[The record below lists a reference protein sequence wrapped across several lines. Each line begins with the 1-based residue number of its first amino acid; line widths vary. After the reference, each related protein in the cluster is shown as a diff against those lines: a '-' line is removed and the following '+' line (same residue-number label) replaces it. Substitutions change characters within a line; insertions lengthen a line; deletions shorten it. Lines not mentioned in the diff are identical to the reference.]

1 VLADSVGSALLVVLD
16 LLAPAERVAFAL
28 HGVLAVPSHEI
39 GTIVGRSPDAARQL
53 ASRARRRINQSSHG
67 TRGASEHQ
75 HGGGVANSLTND
87 TLIDFGGGV
96 AFNDTLVEVASS
108 QPGVGGPSDRSG

>member
-1 VLADSVGSALLVVLD
+1 MDEG
-16 LLAPAERVAFAL
+16 
-28 HGVLAVPSHEI
+28 G
-39 GTIVGRSPDAARQL
+39 DAACRPSCPGVVSL
-53 ASRARRRINQSSHG
+53 PFG
-67 TRGASEHQ
+67 WWEHQ

-87 TLIDFGGGV
+87 TLTDFGGGV